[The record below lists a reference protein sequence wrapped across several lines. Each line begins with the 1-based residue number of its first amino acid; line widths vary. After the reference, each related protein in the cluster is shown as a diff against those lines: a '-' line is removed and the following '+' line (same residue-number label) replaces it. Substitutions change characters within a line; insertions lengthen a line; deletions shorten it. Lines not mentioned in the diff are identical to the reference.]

1 MASLLVFS
9 VFCSLPSDKIMP
21 DPSLTPEEK
30 LLRII
35 ESPPQ
40 AVQSMRRER
49 RGPDFKFDLKLLK
62 AKYGEKLKAFL
73 NLKAASVVLVFF
85 SGLATMYLGLDFWL
99 GAPRLTNVQRLEMRA
114 KKMEVGDMTLGQLD
128 PLSIYL
134 HEITQRNIF
143 SLPETVEQAAAKK
156 AEPKVE
162 IKSLIDGLKVVG
174 IIWSDAPQ
182 AIVEDSKNGKTDLLN
197 RGSKI
202 RNARVKDILK
212 DRVILSYDG
221 QEVELM

>member
-1 MASLLVFS
+1 
-9 VFCSLPSDKIMP
+9 MP

-35 ESPPQ
+35 ESPPE
-40 AVQSMRRER
+40 VVRGMRRDR
-49 RGPDFKFDLKLLK
+49 RIPDFKIDFKILK
-62 AKYGEKLKAFL
+62 AKYGEKLKALL

-85 SGLATMYLGLDFWL
+85 SGVATMYLGLDFWL
-99 GAPRLTNVQRLEMRA
+99 GAPRLTNVQRLEMLA
-114 KKMEVGDMTLGQLD
+114 KKMEVGDMTLGQLE
-128 PLSIYL
+128 PLSMYL
-134 HEITQRNIF
+134 QEITQRNIF

-156 AEPKVE
+156 AEPAVE
-162 IKSLIDGLKVVG
+162 LKSLIDGLKVVG

-182 AIVEDSKNGKTDLLN
+182 AIVEDSKDGRTYLLN

-202 RNARVKDILK
+202 KDARVKDILK
-212 DRVILSYDG
+212 DRVILSYDS

>member
-1 MASLLVFS
+1 
-9 VFCSLPSDKIMP
+9 MP
-21 DPSLTPEEK
+21 DPNLTPEEK

-35 ESPPQ
+35 ESPPDT
-40 AVQSMRRER
+40 VRGMRRER
-49 RGPDFKFDLKLLK
+49 RIADFKIDFKILK
-62 AKYGEKLKAFL
+62 AKYGEKLKEFF
-73 NLKAASVVLVFF
+73 NLKAASVVLVFL
-85 SGLATMYLGLDFWL
+85 SGVATMYLGLDFWL
-99 GAPRLTNVQRLEMRA
+99 GAPRLTNVVRLEMLA

-128 PLSIYL
+128 PLSMYL
-134 HEITQRNIF
+134 QEITQRNIF
-143 SLPETVEQAAAKK
+143 SLPESVDQAAAKK
-156 AEPKVE
+156 LEPKVE

-182 AIVEDSKNGKTDLLN
+182 AIVEDSKDGKTHLLN

-202 RNARVKDILK
+202 KDARVKDILK